1 MATRAFLTPC
11 QHALEVGRALPC
23 PRCARGGRH
32 AWRVRHR
39 RGEHQEQRD
48 EGTAA
53 GRAVAACGQCRWHAP
68 PPCLLLSAAGDL
80 ISPHFLVD
88 CPSTHEPCS
97 ERTANNAAALGG
109 GRRRA
114 AGAGGGMPGGAAP
127 GGSARRA
134 SGAPRVARRRGPGTA
149 RSRASRQLVDPCR
162 LQLCG
167 AGNNKIPV
175 SPAVSAR
182 RRCLPCT
189 VAHRARPLPPSP
201 PSPSSCRAPTA
212 APRRSCGR
220 TTSCCRSRW
229 PGRTRVW

>member
-1 MATRAFLTPC
+1 M
-11 QHALEVGRALPC
+11 
-23 PRCARGGRH
+23 
-32 AWRVRHR
+32 
-39 RGEHQEQRD
+39 
-48 EGTAA
+48 
-53 GRAVAACGQCRWHAP
+53 P
-68 PPCLLLSAAGDL
+68 PPLPAPIRGRRSDLAAFPGGLSN
-80 ISPHFLVD
+80 PTTFVV
-88 CPSTHEPCS
+88 EPRTLRS
-97 ERTANNAAALGG
+97 EQPINAAALGG